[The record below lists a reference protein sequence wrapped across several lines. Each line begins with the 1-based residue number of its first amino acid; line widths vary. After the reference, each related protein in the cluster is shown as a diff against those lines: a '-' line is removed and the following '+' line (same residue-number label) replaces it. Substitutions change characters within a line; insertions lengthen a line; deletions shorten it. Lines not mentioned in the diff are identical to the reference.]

1 MKRFMRVVLIMML
14 ALASS
19 SVAALGLGQIEV
31 KSKLGEPLLAEIS
44 IISNDPG
51 ELEQLRVGLA
61 SPETFARVGLSPPE
75 GVVAGLQFVSA
86 LDAAGN
92 PVIRVTSSQPIT
104 ESLLTFLVEVDWGQG
119 RMVREYSTLLDAP
132 RTVSAPLQP
141 QVDAPVVTPSN
152 TILRPPESMVQ
163 GAAPD
168 ADANANATAEEPAEL
183 AASAIATAPTS
194 VATTAVPAAPAARRN
209 PAEVQAG
216 DTLSEIAQQL
226 DLGGNLNQTM
236 IALLRSNPEA
246 FIGGNIHLLKQGVV
260 LRIPDAAEVLDIDA
274 AQAMAKVREQT
285 RAWRMASQPVPQPTL
300 VDGEG
305 EPNPASAAE
314 ATTTSAAASGA
325 RLQIVPPGASD
336 ATRTGPQSGI
346 SAGGEGDMVRQQLQ
360 QTTET
365 LAARDAQ
372 LADMESRIAE
382 LEQLQVDQQKLLT
395 MKDSE
400 LTAVQQ
406 QLAQAQAAEA
416 GGAVS
421 GLPWILAGIGLL
433 VLVLLGVWWSRRR
446 AVAVPKFRVP
456 STTAQA
462 PSTLASGFPDGRSPS
477 RSDSAPDEPKP
488 LNDNAAAGSEP
499 SPSKVPVGSSD
510 SSLMAGAAAVPVWHA
525 GSDDQKLNR
534 PSSAPATETDF
545 DVDAPGLERLELA
558 RAYLELGDR
567 DSARQLL
574 DELVLSG
581 DVATSQQAEQL
592 LREIG
597 QER

>member
-1 MKRFMRVVLIMML
+1 MRVVLVMML

-92 PVIRVTSSQPIT
+92 PVIRVTSTQPIT

-141 QVDAPVVTPSN
+141 QVNAPVVTPSN
-152 TILRPPESMVQ
+152 TILRPSESAAQ
-163 GAAPD
+163 GEAPD
-168 ADANANATAEEPAEL
+168 AAANANATAAEPAEP
-183 AASAIATAPTS
+183 ANAIATTPTS

-209 PAEVQAG
+209 PAEVRAG
-216 DTLSEIAQQL
+216 DTLSEIAEQL

-246 FIGGNIHLLKQGVV
+246 FIGGNINLLKQGVV

-305 EPNPASAAE
+305 EPDPASAAE

-382 LEQLQVDQQKLLT
+382 LEQLQVDQQNLLT

-433 VLVLLGVWWSRRR
+433 VLVLLGAWWSRRR

-462 PSTLASGFPDGRSPS
+462 PSTLASGFPDSRSPS

-488 LNDNAAAGSEP
+488 LNHNAVAGSQP
-499 SPSKVPVGSSD
+499 SPPKVPVGSTD
-510 SSLMAGAAAVPVWHA
+510 SSSVAGAAAVPVWHA
-525 GSDDQKLNR
+525 GSGDQKLNR
-534 PSSAPATETDF
+534 PSSAPATDTDF

-581 DVATSQQAEQL
+581 DEATRQQAAQL

>member
-1 MKRFMRVVLIMML
+1 MKRFMRVVLVMML

-152 TILRPPESMVQ
+152 TILRPPESAAQ
-163 GAAPD
+163 GEAPD
-168 ADANANATAEEPAEL
+168 AGANATAAEPAEP
-183 AASAIATAPTS
+183 ANAIAPTPTS
-194 VATTAVPAAPAARRN
+194 VATTTAVPAAPATRRN

-226 DLGGNLNQTM
+226 DLGGNLNQAM

-246 FIGGNIHLLKQGVV
+246 FIGGNINLLKQGVV

-305 EPNPASAAE
+305 EPNPASTAE

-382 LEQLQVDQQKLLT
+382 LEQLQLDQQKLLT

-534 PSSAPATETDF
+534 PSSAPATDTDF

-592 LREIG
+592 LRETG